1 MTAGVLAS
9 RVGGEA
15 RRFPGSAGILLGAAL
30 ALHVAGL
37 IEGALGGGLASG
49 TLFLVG
55 QFFISLALIRLYNGN
70 WVFQDIRLF
79 FVIFFFL
86 YGGTLPIVVI
96 SGLGGKQPGLTGAVF
111 MYATAFLGFNLVQWW
126 YRQPW
131 RDVSKEV
138 FERIRPSF
146 ANVLVLFGALAFIG
160 VYATALGVQ
169 LSLTIDR
176 SQVGYLGTQLWVVSM
191 FAMNGIAMFMIAG
204 WSGLSRSR
212 RVAVVASVI
221 LFVGFQLAMGNRR
234 DFMPMLIF
242 VAGIIATRRRAII
255 GFWGVVAG
263 AVAFVLF
270 TAIGIVRQVLQDP
283 TVLFRFNPVQVLV
296 TQNEFVSPIFTLM
309 HYVNTFRPLRWGLTY
324 IAAPTL
330 FVPRAIWPDKPESLS
345 LQFMRDAFG
354 TTGLMGF
361 AYTPVTE
368 AFLNFWW
375 VGPFVVFAVLSLAMV
390 KLVRNASAHPGLYF
404 VCFALVVDFNRGDFG
419 GAFYSVAVVGGAY
432 ALMSLVSRL
441 RWAAR
446 REQPVWHPSQRSEP
460 AVHPRL

>member
-1 MTAGVLAS
+1 MLPTGTTGDV
-9 RVGGEA
+9 
-15 RRFPGSAGILLGAAL
+15 RRFPGSAGILLGAVL

-37 IEGALGGGLASG
+37 IEGVLGDGLASG
-49 TLFLVG
+49 TSFLVG
-55 QFFISLALIRLYNGN
+55 QFFISLALLRLYNGH
-70 WVFQDIRLF
+70 WVFQDIRFF

-86 YGGTLPIVVI
+86 YGGTLPLVVI
-96 SGLGGKQPGLTGAVF
+96 AGLGGKQPGITGAVF
-111 MYATAFLGFNLVQWW
+111 MYATAFVGFNLVQWW

-131 RDVSKEV
+131 RDVPKAV

-146 ANVLVLFGALAFIG
+146 ANVLMLLGALAFIG
-160 VYATALGVQ
+160 IYATALGVQ

-176 SQVGYLGTQLWVVSM
+176 SQVGNLGTQLWVVSM
-191 FAMNGIAMFMIAG
+191 FVMNGFAMFMLAG
-204 WSGLSRSR
+204 WSSLSRSR

-242 VAGIIATRRRAII
+242 LAGMVATRSRAVI

-263 AVAFVLF
+263 AVAFVMF

-283 TVLFRFNPVQVLV
+283 TVLLRFNPVQILV

-309 HYVNTFRPLRWGLTY
+309 HYVNAARPLRWGLTY

-375 VGPFVVFAVLSLAMV
+375 VGPFVVFAILSLIMV
-390 KLVRNASAHPGLYF
+390 KLVRNVDAHPGLYF

-419 GAFYSVAVVGGAY
+419 GAFYSITVVGGAY
-432 ALMSLVSRL
+432 AVMSLVSRL
-441 RWAAR
+441 RWATQ
-446 REQPVWHPSQRSEP
+446 RERAVWPPVQGGEP
-460 AVHPRL
+460 ALQPRL